1 MPTEDIINLIND
13 LVASEEEKAELIA
26 GVNRHQEKEVFAKI
40 TELLGQQVK
49 AIEEK
54 YSPQIKELEELYADE
69 QKELNAAE
77 REFNQKL
84 DEIEQ
89 ESEKLYSETL
99 TSINQIDGNAAK

>member
-1 MPTEDIINLIND
+1 MPTEDLINLIND

-40 TELLGQQVK
+40 TDLLEKQVK

-54 YSPQIKELEELYADE
+54 YSPQIKELEEIYAEE

-99 TSINQIDGNAAK
+99 ASINQIDGNAAK